1 MPNQTPLRTLGMF
14 GSIGLQLA
22 IWIVAGLGI
31 GRWLDRVMGTAP
43 IFLIIGIISGLL
55 LGIIGM
61 TALIKRF
68 LGDGS

>member
-61 TALIKRF
+61 IALIKRF